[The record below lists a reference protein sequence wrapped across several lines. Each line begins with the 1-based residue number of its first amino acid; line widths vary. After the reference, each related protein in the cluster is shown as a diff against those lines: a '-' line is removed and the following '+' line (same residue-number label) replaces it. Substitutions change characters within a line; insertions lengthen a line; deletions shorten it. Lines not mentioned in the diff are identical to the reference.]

1 MMRGKEI
8 YKIYAPVGAKWTE
21 WVRSVP
27 FVAIDTYNRQ
37 PIVDWMD
44 RKAMFLKEYQQDT
57 AIFVDLP
64 GKESIKLGINL
75 AYIGYRP
82 IPVFN
87 GTDEQQGSQAIID
100 TYLIESCLIN
110 ASEKLKNIQLKNDAN
125 PAFILDS
132 YRTNRYRA
140 KESIFDNSWDLYKQD
155 IPSADYFK
163 QNGITKIIVVGDTIK
178 RDLKKIFLKFQEKG
192 IQIYITDG
200 YLFPKKVIL
209 TKTIKDRFE
218 KEEI

>member
-57 AIFVDLP
+57 AIFIDLP
-64 GKESIKLGINL
+64 GKESIELAIDL

-125 PAFILDS
+125 PAFLLDS